1 MKPFVPTASLDRTR
15 PRIVSAAIFGVFM
28 SRSLSMAVDLFRP
41 IHLAV
46 RGVLYSDIGLSR
58 D

>member
-1 MKPFVPTASLDRTR
+1 
-15 PRIVSAAIFGVFM
+15 
-28 SRSLSMAVDLFRP
+28 MAVDLFRP